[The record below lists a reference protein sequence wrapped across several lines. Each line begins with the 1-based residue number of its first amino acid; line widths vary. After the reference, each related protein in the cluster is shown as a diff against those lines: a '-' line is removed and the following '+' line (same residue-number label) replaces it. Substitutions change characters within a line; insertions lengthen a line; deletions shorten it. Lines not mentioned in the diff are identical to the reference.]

1 MKKVILVLIS
11 ILLLILDN
19 SVMPFLSIYG
29 AFPSLLFTFAVLYS
43 IINGA
48 EDALFIGVVSGLLQ
62 DIFFSGGMGI
72 NALTNMVICLIAAY
86 VGNGVFKNKKLIPV
100 STVFGATIVKHIA
113 VFCIFYFLHYKVR
126 LNNILIVAIYN
137 SVIAFVSYKF
147 VLMLS
152 DTENVNSKWRF
163 KW

>member
-62 DIFFSGGMGI
+62 DIFSQ
-72 NALTNMVICLIAAY
+72 
-86 VGNGVFKNKKLIPV
+86 
-100 STVFGATIVKHIA
+100 GAWV
-113 VFCIFYFLHYKVR
+113 
-126 LNNILIVAIYN
+126 
-137 SVIAFVSYKF
+137 
-147 VLMLS
+147 
-152 DTENVNSKWRF
+152 
-163 KW
+163 